1 MGRVGLSTSKGSTR
15 SGFLPFI
22 LGIVNAPWH
31 SRAALLTLQ
40 CLENFHWAHQ
50 CPWYFPPCG
59 RLMPEETH
67 GNREGD
73 NYLTP
78 FSFNFMPFS
87 ILPMTSSP
95 FSVFIGYFKRPPTS
109 TLLLLIVVVI
119 VIVTANHLQCPY

>member
-1 MGRVGLSTSKGSTR
+1 MGRVGLNTSKGSTR

-40 CLENFHWAHQ
+40 CLENFHWAHHALGI
-50 CPWYFPPCG
+50 F
-59 RLMPEETH
+59 RHMEDLPEEMH
-67 GNREGD
+67 GNWEGD

-87 ILPMTSSP
+87 ILPMTSSL
-95 FSVFIGYFKRPPTS
+95 FSVFISYFKRPPIS

-119 VIVTANHLQCPY
+119 VIVTANHLQCSS